1 MQLGLRA
8 ILLVVAI
15 ILFIVAAISKGNNAF
30 NFEMFGLVCIAGALL
45 VEELGVGGGRISA
58 GGRRNPGN

>member
-15 ILFIVAAISKGNNAF
+15 ILFIVAAISNGDNEF
-30 NFEMFGLVCIAGALL
+30 NFLMLGLACVAGALL
-45 VEELGVGGGRISA
+45 VEELGVGGAGGLS
-58 GGRRNPGN
+58 GGRRDRA

>member
-15 ILFIVAAISKGNNAF
+15 ILFIVAAISNGDNAF
-30 NFEMFGLVCIAGALL
+30 NFLTLGLACVAGALV
-45 VEELGVGGGRISA
+45 VEELGVGGVGRNA
-58 GGRRNPGN
+58 GSGRRGV